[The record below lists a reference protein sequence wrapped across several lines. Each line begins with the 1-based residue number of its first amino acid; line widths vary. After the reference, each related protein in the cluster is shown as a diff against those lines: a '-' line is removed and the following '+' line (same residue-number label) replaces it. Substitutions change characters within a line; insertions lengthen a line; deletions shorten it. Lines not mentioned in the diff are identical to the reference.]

1 MLIKKELND
10 AINAQIGNEFGA
22 SMQYLHIAAYFDG
35 ESLPNLAQFF
45 YLQAEEEQ
53 FHAMKLLKYVAET
66 GGSVE
71 IPVIPAQQST
81 FESPLETAELSLKWE
96 QEVTEQIYDLMDIA
110 VKERDYI
117 GQRFL
122 DWFVDEQLEE
132 VTMMDTLVDLVKRID
147 EQTIFHVENMVLS
160 LRPAEDGGGE
170 AGGEP
175 A

>member
-10 AINAQIGNEFGA
+10 AINVQIGNEFGA
-22 SMQYLHIAAYFDG
+22 AMQYLHIAAYFDG

-53 FHAMKLLKYVAET
+53 FHALKLLKYVAET
-66 GGSVE
+66 DGKVE
-71 IPVIPAQQST
+71 IPAIPPQKST

-96 QEVTEQIYDLMDIA
+96 QEVTEQIYHLMDIA

-122 DWFVDEQLEE
+122 DWFVNEQLEE
-132 VTMMDTLVDLVKRID
+132 VTMMDTLVDLIRRVD

-160 LRPAEDGGGE
+160 LRPSEMDAGA
-170 AGGEP
+170 AGGEQ